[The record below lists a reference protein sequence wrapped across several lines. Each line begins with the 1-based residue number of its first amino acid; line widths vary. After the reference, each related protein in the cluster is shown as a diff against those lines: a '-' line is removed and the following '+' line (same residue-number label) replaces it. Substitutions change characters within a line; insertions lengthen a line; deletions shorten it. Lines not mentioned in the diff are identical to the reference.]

1 MANKIMDGN
10 YDEKKGTNDSE
21 HTTSTWIPLEN
32 PGCLLS
38 NA

>member
-21 HTTSTWIPLEN
+21 HTTSTILPIK
-32 PGCLLS
+32 
-38 NA
+38 NAAVFS